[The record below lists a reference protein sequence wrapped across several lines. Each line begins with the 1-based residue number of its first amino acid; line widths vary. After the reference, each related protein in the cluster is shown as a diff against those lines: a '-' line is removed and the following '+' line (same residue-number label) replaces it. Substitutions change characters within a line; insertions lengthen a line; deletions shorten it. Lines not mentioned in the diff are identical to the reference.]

1 MKFLEIKSVEH
12 KGINVVVKI
21 DYVQKQISLVEM
33 QENSTPPAYKPKDW
47 RFTGREIEY
56 MDSWVDIFEAMAKAT
71 KEAKKELAAYLKEQ
85 EDKAIEMV
93 DEMQEAVAKIGRKH
107 NKKNA

>member
-12 KGINVVVKI
+12 KGVKVMVKI
-21 DYVQKQISLVEM
+21 DYVQKQVSLVEM

-56 MDSWVDIFEAMAKAT
+56 MDGWLDIFEAMAVAT
-71 KEAKKELAAYLKEQ
+71 KAAKKDLGDYLKEQ
-85 EDKAIEMV
+85 EDKAIKMV
-93 DEMQEAVAKIGRKH
+93 DEMREAVEKVGRKH
-107 NKKNA
+107 NKGR